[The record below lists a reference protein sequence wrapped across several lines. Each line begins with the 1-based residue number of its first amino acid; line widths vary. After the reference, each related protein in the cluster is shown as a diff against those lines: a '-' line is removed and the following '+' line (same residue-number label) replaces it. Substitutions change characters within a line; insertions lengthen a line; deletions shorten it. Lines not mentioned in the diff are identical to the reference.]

1 MALQHD
7 QLIWDVINGG
17 FCSFKCKVAT
27 GGRSSSKRSTDHQ
40 VFCRNPNNVTGLCS
54 RQACPLANSQYWT
67 IREDK
72 GWCYLYMKTIERAHS
87 PKHMWERIKLPKDY
101 AKALAMV
108 DEHVQEASK
117 FQKHKVKQR
126 LTKIHQYLIRMRKL
140 RMKVRPKMVRISKK
154 IERQEEN
161 RERKALAAARL
172 EKVIESELLER
183 LKLGTYGDIYNWSQ
197 NGFNAALDAQGEDV
211 PRLEVEE
218 EEGTGGAARAA
229 RRKAGAGAA
238 GGDDESSS
246 ESESDEEESYSDED
260 EGEGLGVGVREF
272 VVGDSDDSSEES
284 DVEDAADAWSWN
296 DAATTSGAR
305 GTKRSAT
312 AAAAAASAAQPKRR
326 RNRAYV
332 EVEYEV
338 EQEPKHKQKASTTSG
353 W

>member
-108 DEHVQEASK
+108 DEQVQEASK

-183 LKLGTYGDIYNWSQ
+183 LKAGTYGDIYNWSQ

-218 EEGTGGAARAA
+218 EKETGGAARAA
-229 RRKAGAGAA
+229 RRKAGAA
-238 GGDDESSS
+238 GGDESSS
-246 ESESDEEESYSDED
+246 ESDSEEEEESHSDEE

-296 DAATTSGAR
+296 DAASAAR
-305 GTKRSAT
+305 GTKRTAT

-338 EQEPKHKQKASTTSG
+338 EQEPKQKQKQKSAASG